1 MIRKRRAFWTV
12 LFSFFPGAGH
22 MFMGFMKQGLSLM
35 AAALGL
41 VLVSFSLR
49 LEPLLIM
56 MPLIWFYSFFD
67 ALNKSSLPDEDFYT
81 LEDSFMFSLDK
92 LAHSDWSFLR
102 NYQSFVGWLAV
113 VIGSSMVLSNLWYLI
128 SDYFPEY
135 RNLVWRLSD
144 SLPRMLISLFIIA
157 IGVRLI
163 VGKRKETIGLLPPA
177 QQEEEPYE

>member
-1 MIRKRRAFWTV
+1 MIRKRSTFWTV

-41 VLVSFSLR
+41 ILVSFSLR
-49 LEPLLIM
+49 VEPLLVM

-102 NYQSFVGWLAV
+102 SHQRFIGWLAV
-113 VIGSSMVLSNLWYLI
+113 VIGSSMVLSNLWYLF
-128 SDYFPEY
+128 SEYFPEY
-135 RNLVWRLSD
+135 QRIVWRLGD

-157 IGVRLI
+157 LGVRLI
-163 VGKRKETIGLLPPA
+163 MGKRRETAALPPHTGEA
-177 QQEEEPYE
+177 AADE